1 MKSALIAV
9 LLYLILYLNGFSQHD
24 FNWVFDSTL
33 VTFNANGVVATGS
46 SKAKQLTT
54 ETSWSNSNGEL
65 VVYTSGYT
73 NSALYN
79 GTHNLVANS
88 SLIRYSNPIQ
98 GIIFL
103 PIEQSSK
110 IAVISQ
116 DAFSD
121 SSAVTGHSVWYHVYD
136 ILSDS
141 LIHKNELF
149 LPLGIGFKMA
159 TGATRHANGRD
170 WWVVNHE
177 SVGRKFYT
185 TLVTQHGFGPPLV
198 QELGRKH
205 GFDTPSGNGGGAG
218 GSILF
223 SKNGEKLIVTSLEG
237 IIEEFSFDRCSGLL
251 SFVRTIHPGVMDF
264 SRLLYYS
271 TLSPDGNIL
280 YVSNNNAENDT
291 YQIEQY
297 DLSSSDPWGSRY
309 EVVNMGSGHAA
320 YSVQLGPDGRVYFMA
335 GYWGTGTGL
344 YDTDH
349 MQVIHQPNVMGPGC
363 QFQANGVSL
372 PPSTGLRDLSLPYF
386 INYNLKAQPNS
397 PCDTLGI
404 GYSAEK
410 PLLPQRLSAYPN
422 PGKDYC
428 QLELPP
434 DFSGEITTLLARDI
448 QGRELT
454 LPWFLQSDGLIQA
467 DTRQLSAGL
476 YTLELRSGRQY
487 FQVYW
492 SKSDE

>member
-46 SKAKQLTT
+46 SMAKQLTT
-54 ETSWSNSNGEL
+54 ETSWSNANGEL
-65 VVYTSGYT
+65 VVYSSGYT

-88 SLIRYSNPIQ
+88 SLIKYSNPIQ
-98 GIIFL
+98 GIIYL
-103 PIEQSSK
+103 PFEQIGK
-110 IAVISQ
+110 IAVISK

-121 SSAVTGHSVWYHVYD
+121 STGVWGDSAWYHLYSISGDSV
-136 ILSDS
+136 IL
-141 LIHKNELF
+141 KNILF
-149 LPLGIGFKMA
+149 LPLGSGLKMA

-170 WWVVNHE
+170 WWVVNH
-177 SVGRKFYT
+177 VATGRRFYT
-185 TLVTQHGFGPPLV
+185 TLVTENGFELPLI
-198 QELGRKH
+198 QELGSKH
-205 GFDTPSGNGGGAG
+205 GYDTPRGNGGGYG

-223 SKNGEKLIVTSLEG
+223 SKNGERLIITSGEG
-237 IIEEFSFDRCSGLL
+237 IIEEFSFDRCTGQLT
-251 SFVRTIHPGVMDF
+251 FVRTIHPGVMDF

-271 TLSPDGNIL
+271 TLSPNGEIL
-280 YVSNNNAENDT
+280 YVSNTNAENET

-372 PPSTGLRDLSLPYF
+372 PPSAGLRDLSLPYF
-386 INYNLKAQPNS
+386 INYNLRAQPNS

-404 GYSAEK
+404 GYSVEK

-422 PGKDYC
+422 PGKEYC
-428 QLELPP
+428 KLELPP
-434 DFSGEITTLLARDI
+434 DFSGDISQLIGRDL
-448 QGRELT
+448 QGKEVNLSWSVETDGYIRVNT
-454 LPWFLQSDGLIQA
+454 QS
-467 DTRQLSAGL
+467 LSPGL

-492 SKSDE
+492 SKE

>member
-1 MKSALIAV
+1 MKAILGFFCIFSLIQGSAIA
-9 LLYLILYLNGFSQHD
+9 QHD
-24 FNWVFDSTL
+24 YNWVFDSVL
-33 VTFNANGVVATGS
+33 VKFDANGVVATGNS
-46 SKAKQLTT
+46 MAAQTT
-54 ETSWSNSNGEL
+54 NETSWSDVLGNLVLYSRGSNG
-65 VVYTSGYT
+65 SG
-73 NSALYN
+73 LYN
-79 GTHNLVANS
+79 KNHDLVPNS
-88 SLIRYSNPIQ
+88 LGFKHYRQFQSTV
-98 GIIFL
+98 FL
-103 PIEQSSK
+103 PFLAIGKITIVSK
-110 IAVISQ
+110 DPPTTAYGC
-116 DAFSD
+116 D
-121 SSAVTGHSVWYHVYD
+121 VWYHIYD
-136 ILSDS
+136 INSDS
-141 LIHKNELF
+141 LIHKNESL
-149 LPLGIGFKMA
+149 LPMGIGFKMA

-237 IIEEFSFDRCSGLL
+237 IIEEFSFDRCTGQLT
-251 SFVRTIHPGVMDF
+251 FVRTIHPGVMDF
-264 SRLLYYS
+264 SRILYWA
-271 TLSPDGNIL
+271 TLSPLSNIL
-280 YVSNNNAENDT
+280 YVSNSNLVNNT
-291 YQIEQY
+291 FQIEQY
-297 DLSSSDPWGSRY
+297 DLNSSDPFSTRY
-309 EVVNMGSGHAA
+309 EVVNMGSGHSVG
-320 YSVQLGPDGRVYFMA
+320 SVQLGPDGRVYFMA

-344 YDTDH
+344 YDTGH
-349 MQVIHQPNVMGPGC
+349 MQVIHQPNVMGPSC
-363 QFQANGVSL
+363 QFQANGVSI
-372 PPSTGLRDLSLPYF
+372 PTNTGLMGLTLPYF

-454 LPWFLQSDGLIQA
+454 LPWSLQSDGLIQA